1 MAMGKKYDV
10 YIWEVSFFMMDEDGN
25 ELLNEDGSVKLF
37 LADDIDYSSWA
48 DGVNPNDLKE
58 TE

>member
-10 YIWEVSFFMMDEDGN
+10 YIWKVSFFMMDEDGN

>member
-10 YIWEVSFFMMDEDGN
+10 YIWKVSFFMMDEDGN

-37 LADDIDYSSWA
+37 FADDIDCSSWA
-48 DGVNPNDLKE
+48 DGVNPND
-58 TE
+58 

>member
-10 YIWEVSFFMMDEDGN
+10 YIWKVSFFMMDEDGN

-58 TE
+58 IN

>member
-10 YIWEVSFFMMDEDGN
+10 YIWKVSFFMMDEDGN

-37 LADDIDYSSWA
+37 FADDIDCSSWA

-58 TE
+58 IN

>member
-10 YIWEVSFFMMDEDGN
+10 YIWKVSFFMMDEDGN

-58 TE
+58 TK